1 MIDAILIKFSS
12 YTEQSDTIL
21 YVRDSSIQKK
31 VVCHIDTLINLLV
44 VNPIFKKSKESLL
57 PNMNSPS
64 AGLFHLFKF
73 MLIIWLLLCSG
84 KLSQSLYASND
95 AIIVEGK
102 NTLTI
107 IFFFKFLT
115 FNWCYFKNFLGDT
128 NILMNAHS
136 RQDRK

>member
-1 MIDAILIKFSS
+1 MRDLRSRVKVSSVIPFRNKDMIDAILIKFSS

-31 VVCHIDTLINLLV
+31 SCLPYWHAYKL
-44 VNPIFKKSKESLL
+44 SKESLL
-57 PNMNSPS
+57 LNMNSPS

-102 NTLTI
+102 TRWQL
-107 IFFFKFLT
+107 FFFLNFWHLIGVIL
-115 FNWCYFKNFLGDT
+115 KNFWVIQT
-128 NILMNAHS
+128 F
-136 RQDRK
+136 